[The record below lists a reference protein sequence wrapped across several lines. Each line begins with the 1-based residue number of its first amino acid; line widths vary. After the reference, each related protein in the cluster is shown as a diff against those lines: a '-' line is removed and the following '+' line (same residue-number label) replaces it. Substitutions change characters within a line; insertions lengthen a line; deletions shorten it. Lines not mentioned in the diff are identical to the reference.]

1 MDEITAK
8 ACINILIRRVNGI
21 EGQYLLGMDMVG
33 VTNEIFNITDTETPG
48 AGRNRWPRFR
58 SCMGF
63 EGAWLIKLPGNV
75 QIIRVQ
81 MIFFW
86 MTQHIEHGPQAQDP
100 TRRQKRLARRTFRPG
115 DNNFAVAQGLDKIMG
130 GQTDFPFRL
139 LQTETLSH
147 GPVEPRAGLG
157 NGRP

>member
-1 MDEITAK
+1 
-8 ACINILIRRVNGI
+8 
-21 EGQYLLGMDMVG
+21 
-33 VTNEIFNITDTETPG
+33 
-48 AGRNRWPRFR
+48 
-58 SCMGF
+58 MGF

-130 GQTDFPFRL
+130 G
-139 LQTETLSH
+139 
-147 GPVEPRAGLG
+147 
-157 NGRP
+157 